1 MRTGVLLGVCW
12 SLCGAPPAPL
22 SAVGDACD
30 LADCND
36 PWWISRC
43 RGVCARAAAQR
54 TLMDERGGDTGPA
67 AAQPVKA
74 RSEPLTKPGA
84 AYNADNFGVE
94 AAAAYFAAVHQPQLQ
109 DKYLI

>member
-1 MRTGVLLGVCW
+1 
-12 SLCGAPPAPL
+12 
-22 SAVGDACD
+22 
-30 LADCND
+30 
-36 PWWISRC
+36 
-43 RGVCARAAAQR
+43 
-54 TLMDERGGDTGPA
+54 MDERGGDTGPA

-109 DKYLI
+109 DKYWI